1 MRCYM
6 ARPARWATG
15 GPRDHRAWRLD
26 ASKDTRSP
34 HNPQGLAGQRLD
46 RLIERVHAL
55 GPRPLAELL
64 GEIAMATGEP
74 GLIADRVAAYARLDP
89 ELVCALR
96 ADRFPP
102 RIIEVLQ

>member
-1 MRCYM
+1 MPGIES
-6 ARPARWATG
+6 PAGWATG

-64 GEIAMATGEP
+64 GEIATATGEP

-89 ELVCALR
+89 DLVCALGG
-96 ADRFPP
+96 DRFPTMP
-102 RIIEVLQ
+102 LAVLP